1 MKLLIRK
8 ATIIDPNSPYHRK
21 LVDVFIE
28 NDKITSIGSALKLKA
43 DQTVE
48 MDGAYLSPGWV
59 DIGVQTGDPGFEHRE
74 DLRSVSAAAA
84 AGGFTTIAAQPNTEP
99 VVDNKSGVNY
109 LLQQSK
115 GQLVDVLPIGA
126 MTVGCKGNDITEM
139 IDMRKAGAIAFS
151 DGDHPLQDNGMM
163 LRALQYVKAFSGIV
177 INQPLDQAIALN
189 GEMHEG
195 VVSASLGLK
204 GIPNLAE
211 DLIVQRDIYLTEY
224 ADSRLHLANIS
235 TSHSVEL
242 VRRAKAK
249 GLRVSCSVAALNLAF
264 DDRSLVEFDSAFKV
278 MPPLRAQEDIAS
290 LKQGLKD
297 GIIDLI
303 SSNHVPLEEEQK
315 KLEFPYAGF
324 GAIGLETTYAI
335 VNTALDGL
343 LSTDELIAKLSSNPR
358 RIFELPEITIR
369 EGAKA
374 NLTWFHPTLTWTFN
388 RNNIYSR
395 SLNTPLLGQQL
406 RGRVLGVVNNGK
418 AFFNPTL

>member
-28 NDKITSIGSALKLKA
+28 NDKITSIGAALKLKA

-48 MDGAYLSPGWV
+48 MDGAYLSPGWI

-84 AGGFTTIAAQPNTEP
+84 AGGFTCIAAQPNSEP

-115 GQLVDVLPIGA
+115 NQLVDVLPIGA
-126 MTVGCKGNDITEM
+126 ITVGCKGKDITEM
-139 IDMRKAGAIAFS
+139 IDMRRSGAIAFS

-163 LRALQYVKAFSGIV
+163 LRALEYVKAFSGIV

-195 VVSASLGLK
+195 VVSTSLGLK

-211 DLIVQRDIYLTEY
+211 DLMVQRDIYLAEY
-224 ADSRLHLANIS
+224 ADSRVHLANIS

-264 DDRSLVEFDSAFKV
+264 DDRSLMGFDSGFKV

-290 LKQGLKD
+290 LMQGLKD
-297 GIIDLI
+297 GTIDLI
-303 SSNHVPLEEEQK
+303 SANHVPLEEEQK

-324 GAIGLETTYAI
+324 GAIGLETAFAM
-335 VNTALDGL
+335 VNTRLEGL
-343 LSTDELIAKLSSNPR
+343 LNMEEIIAKFASNPR
-358 RIFELPEITIR
+358 RLFELPEVTIR

-374 NLTWFHPTLTWTFN
+374 NLTWFHPTLAWTFD
-388 RNNIYSR
+388 RKNIYSK

-406 RGRVLGVVNNGK
+406 QGRVLGVVNNGK
-418 AFFNPTL
+418 AFFNPSI